1 MPKQQAQERRGKL
14 FGVLNLLDLMIL
26 LFIVALAAVLM
37 LRSNLRDTLGGTSED
52 INIAY
57 TVRIEPVRVMSLTA
71 VKKGDPL
78 FDEETGVQI
87 GTVTRVEGS
96 PYMREVTLA
105 DGSIVAS
112 PDPEY
117 YTVIISAEGSGK
129 NSEYGP
135 MINGSRICTPGG
147 TIKLG
152 STRLT
157 TTGRF
162 DTVEIVP

>member
-1 MPKQQAQERRGKL
+1 MAKQSERRGKL
-14 FGVLNLLDLMIL
+14 FGVLNLLDLLIL
-26 LFIVALAAVLM
+26 LFIVALAAVLL
-37 LRSNLRDTLGGTSED
+37 LRSNLTDTLGGTAED
-52 INIAY
+52 ISISY
-57 TVRIEPVRVMSLTA
+57 SVRVEPVRVMSMLA
-71 VKKGDPL
+71 VSKGDPL

-87 GTVTRVEGS
+87 GVVSKVDAS
-96 PYMREVTLA
+96 PYMREVTLSN
-105 DGSIVAS
+105 GTIVTS

-117 YTVIISAEGSGK
+117 YTLIIWADGSGK

-135 MINGSRICTPGG
+135 MINGSRICTPGA

-162 DTVEIVP
+162 DTVEIKS